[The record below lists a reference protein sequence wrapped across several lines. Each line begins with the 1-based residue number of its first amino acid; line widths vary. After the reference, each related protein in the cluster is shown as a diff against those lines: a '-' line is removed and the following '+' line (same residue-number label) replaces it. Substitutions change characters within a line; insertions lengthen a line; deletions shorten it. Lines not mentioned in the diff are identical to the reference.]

1 MDRTS
6 IGGIIKQLMFQ
17 HANSLRMKHAEIM
30 ELFSR
35 GEYRRK
41 PPSFLVPESD
51 LPIREN
57 VTPGTWFARDN
68 VYNFI
73 KFCRL
78 LQVMEV
84 VMFETEDLVGQK
96 NEKHVIL
103 TLLEVAR
110 KGAKIGMLAP
120 MLVQF
125 EQEID
130 QELAREEKERKRRE
144 REEKERERQ
153 LREEEKAR
161 KVREREEERLRKEKE
176 AAKLIADSEA
186 ALQKFQDDLD
196 LFPSLAV
203 EVPDDTLMDDVEDD
217 FHDGYDNDFD
227 EYDEEIEEEEEEEE
241 DEEEEEEGYPYP
253 IGPMPQE
260 VTNDL
265 RSLDEM
271 VRDMVSECQCPSQ
284 FPMIRVSEGKYKIGE
299 TRVLIFVR
307 VSSESPSSNI

>member
-1 MDRTS
+1 
-6 IGGIIKQLMFQ
+6 
-17 HANSLRMKHAEIM
+17 MKHAEIM

-227 EYDEEIEEEEEEEE
+227 EYDEEIEEEEEEE